1 MTQAR
6 KKTTQTPK
14 TPEDQSGVDRRS
26 FLKGAAA
33 AGAAT
38 AAAMAAAT
46 KVAQAAE
53 AKAPKAE
60 GEANARGDS
69 FIARPGSDFMVDVI
83 KSLGIEYIAANPA
96 SSFRS
101 LHESIVNYGGNRKPE
116 FLTCMHEESSVAM
129 AHGYAKA
136 AGKPMAVLCHSS
148 VGLQHA
154 SMAVY
159 NAWVDRAPILMFA
172 GNGVDAAKRRPG
184 VEWTHCVQDPA
195 ALVRDFVKWD
205 DQPGSLQHFAESTVR
220 AYKMMMSPPQDPVLI
235 TLDIDLQEE
244 SIHGEKLS
252 IPKLSLSAPPQADE
266 RALREAAKMLVDAQN
281 PVIVADRCVRSQEGV
296 DALVKLA
303 EVLQCPVICNGSR
316 MNFPSTHYLNL
327 SESRPGLI
335 RNADVILMLEVQD
348 PFGTLHSMG
357 DPWKDVRRAAKPDV
371 KVIHITLADFLMKS
385 NYQDF
390 QRFQPVDLPI
400 SGDAQTSIVPLT
412 DEVKRALSP
421 TRAAELAGKADAMK
435 KRHRE
440 MTERVKT
447 AAALGWDATPVSTA
461 RLSTELWNAIK
472 NENYCL
478 AVSDRVAWPKRLWPT
493 TKYTNMMGGSGAAG
507 VGYSSPGAV
516 GVALANRDKGI
527 LTVTLQPDG
536 DMCYAP
542 GVLWTA
548 AHHKIPLLWVMY
560 NNRGYV
566 QEVMHLQRMA
576 GLHRRDA
583 KTAKVGTMIYDPEV
597 DFGKLAQAFG
607 VYGEGP
613 ISDPSKV
620 GPAIERALK
629 VVKGGA
635 PALVDVVCQLR

>member
-1 MTQAR
+1 MTKER
-6 KKTTQTPK
+6 KSTQTPD
-14 TPEDQSGVDRRS
+14 EESGLNRRT

-33 AGAAT
+33 AG
-38 AAAMAAAT
+38 AAMAAAT

-53 AKAPKAE
+53 AKAAQAAP
-60 GEANARGDS
+60 EANMRGDK
-69 FIARPGSDFMVDVI
+69 AVTRPGSDFMVDVI
-83 KSLGIEYIAANPA
+83 KSLGIDYIAANPA

-235 TLDIDLQEE
+235 ALDIDLQEE
-244 SIHGEKLS
+244 PIHGEKLS

-266 RALREAAKMLVDAQN
+266 RALREAAKLLVAAQN

-303 EVLQCPVICNGSR
+303 ETLQCPVICNGSR

-390 QRFQPVDLPI
+390 QRFQPADLAI
-400 SGDAQTSIVPLT
+400 SGDAQTSIAPLT
-412 DEVKRALSP
+412 EAVKRELSSA
-421 TRAAELAGKADAMK
+421 RAAELAGKADAMK
-435 KRHRE
+435 KRHRD
-440 MTERVKT
+440 MQERTKT
-447 AAALGWDATPVSTA
+447 AAALGWEASPVSTA
-461 RLSTELWNAIK
+461 RLSAELYNAIK
-472 NENYCL
+472 GEKWAL
-478 AVSDRVAWPKRLWPT
+478 AVSDRVPWPKRLWPT
-493 TKYTNMMGGSGAAG
+493 SQYHQMMGGSGAAG
-507 VGYSSPGAV
+507 VGYSAPGAV

-548 AHHKIPLLWVMY
+548 AHHKIPLLIVMY

-576 GLHRRDA
+576 GLHRRDP

-597 DFGKLAQAFG
+597 DFAKLAQSFG
-607 VYGEGP
+607 VWGEGP
-613 ISDPSKV
+613 ISDPDKV
-620 GPAIERALK
+620 GPALQRGLK
-629 VVKGGA
+629 VVKSGA

>member
-1 MTQAR
+1 MSSSTLVALPPSTVNAHDPIPPVAPR
-6 KKTTQTPK
+6 SGTTLLP
-14 TPEDQSGVDRRS
+14 
-26 FLKGAAA
+26 
-33 AGAAT
+33 
-38 AAAMAAAT
+38 
-46 KVAQAAE
+46 
-53 AKAPKAE
+53 
-60 GEANARGDS
+60 
-69 FIARPGSDFMVDVI
+69 
-83 KSLGIEYIAANPA
+83 
-96 SSFRS
+96 
-101 LHESIVNYGGNRKPE
+101 
-116 FLTCMHEESSVAM
+116 
-129 AHGYAKA
+129 
-136 AGKPMAVLCHSS
+136 
-148 VGLQHA
+148 
-154 SMAVY
+154 
-159 NAWVDRAPILMFA
+159 VDRAPILMFA

-244 SIHGEKLS
+244 PIHGEKLS
-252 IPKLSLSAPPQADE
+252 IPKLSLSAPPQADA
-266 RALREAAKMLVDAQN
+266 RALREAAKMLVAAQN

-303 EVLQCPVICNGSR
+303 ETLQCPVICNGSR

-400 SGDAQTSIVPLT
+400 SGDAQTSIAPLT
-412 DEVKRALSP
+412 EEVKRGLSSA
-421 TRAAELAGKADAMK
+421 RAAELAGKADATK
-435 KRHRE
+435 KRYRD
-440 MTERVKT
+440 MQERTKT
-447 AAALGWDATPVSTA
+447 AAALGWDASPVSTA
-461 RLSTELWNAIK
+461 RLSAELWNAIR

-493 TKYTNMMGGSGAAG
+493 TKYHNMMGGSGAAG
-507 VGYSSPGAV
+507 VGYSAPGAV

-548 AHHKIPLLWVMY
+548 AHHKIPLLIVMF

-576 GLHRRDA
+576 GLHRRDP

-597 DFGKLAQAFG
+597 DFAKLAQSFG
-607 VYGEGP
+607 VWGEGP
-613 ISDPSKV
+613 ISDPDKV
-620 GPAIERALK
+620 GPALERGLK
-629 VVKGGA
+629 IVKGGA